1 MNIVPAAITRYLPQR
16 LRRPLRRVAI
26 FFAIVGPG
34 LITANVDNDSGGIA
48 TYSQA
53 GAHYGFA
60 MLWMFI
66 PMMIMLMVVQE
77 MSNRM
82 GVVTGKGL
90 SDLIRE
96 RFGVKLTFWLML
108 GILLTNFGN
117 IIAEFSGVAAAGEIW
132 GIPRYVSV
140 PAAGI
145 LVWFLAVK
153 GNYKVIERIFLV
165 AVFFYVSYL
174 IAGLKVDTDWHAVWS
189 STIKPTL
196 SIDPQKTIDPT
207 FVLVLVGVI
216 GTTIAPWMQF
226 YQQSSVAEKNIHI
239 SQYGY
244 SKLDT
249 IIGCIAVTVVA
260 GFITI
265 LCAVTLFP
273 HGIHIDTAGDAAKSL
288 IPFAGRFAGSLFA
301 FGLMNASLFAASI
314 LPLSTSYTICEA
326 FGWEGGVDKKWDD
339 AKQFYVIYTALIV
352 IGGAIILLP
361 NLPLISIM
369 VISQQINGMVL
380 PFVLVPM
387 LILINDKNIMG
398 EWTNKLFGNIIA
410 VGLTVLLIVLSI
422 VSLVFM

>member
-16 LRRPLRRVAI
+16 FRRPLRRIGI

-34 LITANVDNDSGGIA
+34 LITANVDNDAGGIA

-60 MLWMFI
+60 MLWLYL
-66 PMMIMLMVVQE
+66 PMAVMLIVVQE

-108 GILLTNFGN
+108 GILITNFGN
-117 IIAEFSGVAAAGEIW
+117 IIAEFSGVAGAAEIW
-132 GIPRYVSV
+132 GIPRWVSV
-140 PAAGI
+140 PIAGT

-153 GNYKVIERIFLV
+153 GNYKTVERIFLV

-174 IAGLKVDTDWHAVWS
+174 IAGLKVDTDWHAVWQ
-189 STIKPTL
+189 STLAPKL
-196 SIDPQKTIDPT
+196 SIDPKTSVDPQ
-207 FVLVLVGVI
+207 FVLFMVGVI

-249 IIGCIAVTVVA
+249 VVGCVAVIVIAA
-260 GFITI
+260 FITI
-265 LCAVTLFP
+265 LCGVTLFP
-273 HGIHIDTAGDAAKSL
+273 NGVHIETADDAAKSL
-288 IPFAGRFAGSLFA
+288 IPFAGKFAGSLFA

-326 FGWEGGVDKKWDD
+326 FGWEGGVDKKWDE
-339 AKQFYVIYTALIV
+339 AKQFYGIYTGLIV
-352 IGGAIILLP
+352 LGAGIIMIP
-361 NLPLISIM
+361 NLPLIDIM
-369 VISQQINGMVL
+369 ILSQQINGMVL

-387 LILINDKNIMG
+387 IILINDKKIMG
-398 EWTNKLFGNIIA
+398 EWTNGLVGNIIA
-410 VGLTVLLIVLSI
+410 VGLTALLIILSI